1 MRYPLAPLTTALG
14 IELGQPG
21 RPGDAATHGIPALAE
36 ALDCSAPTAER
47 LHRDGL
53 TRRQAERYAPRA
65 GRHPAGFWP
74 NWWRDDDIESEEADD
89 GYFSDDPALDELD
102 DDLAPA
108 DVIAA

>member
-36 ALDCSAPTAER
+36 ALNCSAPTAER

-53 TRRQAERYAPRA
+53 TN
-65 GRHPAGFWP
+65 RHTQGDPPPMDPSEIPPAV
-74 NWWRDDDIESEEADD
+74 
-89 GYFSDDPALDELD
+89 DPSGVAS
-102 DDLAPA
+102 
-108 DVIAA
+108 